1 MSFDWQGQRI
11 LLKGENPPKF
21 QTIELKQLSSLV
33 GNHKQVAGYFLCS
46 LSTAEEEKQ
55 KAAGSV
61 TLVSQFEDIKDNH
74 LQHLL

>member
-1 MSFDWQGQRI
+1 M
-11 LLKGENPPKF
+11 
-21 QTIELKQLSSLV
+21 

-46 LSTAEEEKQ
+46 LSTAEEEKE
-55 KAAGSV
+55 KAASSV